1 MTGPWLA
8 RSSRMRAPKTP
19 VSTGTPRARSDAQKL
34 LVEPLGDLGLGC
46 FGEARTVALLRVGDQ
61 RELADDE
68 RCTAHVDEV
77 VVELPVHVLEDA
89 KAGDTAG
96 ESLGV
101 FGLVPARNAEQ
112 DAQAKPDL
120 SHDLLG
126 DHNPRLGDA
135 LDDRSHGC

>member
-1 MTGPWLA
+1 
-8 RSSRMRAPKTP
+8 MRAPNTP
-19 VSTGTPRARSDAQKL
+19 VSTGTPRAPSDAQNRSYNRSATWGSAASAKL
-34 LVEPLGDLGLGC
+34 GRLP
-46 FGEARTVALLRVGDQ
+46 FSRVGDQ

-77 VVELPVHVLEDA
+77 VVELPVHVLEDT